1 VGRTAAQRSL
11 RDLRRTQI
19 VAAARALVAER
30 GLEALTIGALE
41 ERLGFSRGVI
51 TYHFEDKDEIVE
63 EVLRSAVEDID
74 ADTASEVAAA
84 HSFDDKLRAV
94 LRTKLRGFA
103 ANREAGRIL
112 LTFWGRLWSDKR
124 ARSVNAQLFARYRA
138 QSKSLI
144 EAGQAAGAFAKDADA
159 DAFGALLVGTV
170 IGLATQAAVEEGAL
184 DLEAALEEAA
194 RSFVARLHA
203 PSPQRRA

>member
-1 VGRTAAQRSL
+1 MGRTAAQRSL

-19 VAAARALVAER
+19 VAAARALVAEG

-51 TYHFEDKDEIVE
+51 TYHFDDKDEIVE
-63 EVLRSAVEDID
+63 AVLRSAVEDID
-74 ADTASEVAAA
+74 ADTASEVASAR
-84 HSFDDKLRAV
+84 SFEDKLKAV
-94 LRTKLRGFA
+94 LRTKLRGFS

-112 LTFWGRLWSDKR
+112 MSFWGRLWSDKR
-124 ARSVNAQLFARYRA
+124 ARRINEELFAEYRA

-159 DAFGALLVGTV
+159 DALGALLVGTV
-170 IGLATQAAVEEGAL
+170 IGLATQQAVQEDAF
-184 DLEAALEEAA
+184 DAEAALEEAA
-194 RSFVARLHA
+194 RAFAARLRE
-203 PSPQRRA
+203 S

>member
-1 VGRTAAQRSL
+1 MARSAAQRSL

-19 VAAARALVAER
+19 VAAARALVAEG
-30 GLEALTIGALE
+30 GLEGLTIGALE

-51 TYHFEDKDEIVE
+51 TYHFDDKDEIVE

-84 HSFDDKLRAV
+84 KSFDDKLRAV
-94 LRTKLRGFA
+94 LRTKLRGFS

-112 LTFWGRLWSDKR
+112 LSFWGRLWSDKR
-124 ARSVNAQLFARYRA
+124 ARRVNTELFARYRA

-144 EAGQAAGAFAKDADA
+144 EAGQSAGVFARDADA
-159 DAFGALLVGTV
+159 AALGALLVGTV
-170 IGLATQAAVEEGAL
+170 IGLATQAAIEEGAFDL
-184 DLEAALEEAA
+184 DAALDEAA
-194 RSFVARLHA
+194 RSFAARL
-203 PSPQRRA
+203 RR